1 MSSYKNGLTYGS
13 GLFIDEKYPG
23 EKHVHGYSF
32 LGPGSRLDIRLDQ
45 DLNPK
50 KGELPINQLDNI
62 ALSHDKKYKLI
73 KDQYNID
80 HDKTKA
86 ISAVHK
92 ADDEFI
98 NAASQSNVQPL
109 GKISAGIIKAKELA
123 EKVGVLN
130 TKTFSGMGNKTVSFV
145 TKNGREIKFSKKH
158 DPTARLKKLAGVGIC
173 KPKKE
178 TKKRGGIAPLA
189 VGVLSALA
197 GTALSKV
204 WDLVRDKIEGKGFKI
219 DNELYPT
226 DAHKRAFIKHVLH

>member
-1 MSSYKNGLTYGS
+1 MTTYKNGLTYGS

-23 EKHVHGYSF
+23 EHHVHGYSF

-123 EKVGVLN
+123 EKVGVLD

-145 TKNGREIKFSKKH
+145 TKNGREIKFTKKH
-158 DPTARLKKLAGVGIC
+158 DPTARLKAIAGVGIC

-178 TKKRGGIAPLA
+178 NKKRGGMLPVL
-189 VGVLSALA
+189 VPVLSAMA
-197 GTALSKV
+197 GSLVSKIF
-204 WDLVRDKIEGKGFKI
+204 DLVKEKISGSGYTV
-219 DNELYPT
+219 DPELYKT
-226 DAHKRAFIKHVLH
+226 DEHKRAFLKHVLH

>member
-23 EKHVHGYSF
+23 ERHVHDYSF

-98 NAASQSNVQPL
+98 NDASQSNVQPL
-109 GKISAGIIKAKELA
+109 GKISAGIIKAKQLA
-123 EKVGVLN
+123 EKVGVLD

-145 TKNGREIKFSKKH
+145 TKNGREIKFTKKH
-158 DPTARLKKLAGVGIC
+158 DPTARLKAIAGVGIC

-178 TKKRGGIAPLA
+178 TKKRGGFAPLA
-189 VGVLSALA
+189 VGVISALA
-197 GTALSKV
+197 GTALGRIL
-204 WDLVRDKIEGKGFKI
+204 DLVKEKIQGKGVI
-219 DNELYPT
+219 LDSELYKT
-226 DAHKRAFIKHVLH
+226 DEHKRAFLKHVLH